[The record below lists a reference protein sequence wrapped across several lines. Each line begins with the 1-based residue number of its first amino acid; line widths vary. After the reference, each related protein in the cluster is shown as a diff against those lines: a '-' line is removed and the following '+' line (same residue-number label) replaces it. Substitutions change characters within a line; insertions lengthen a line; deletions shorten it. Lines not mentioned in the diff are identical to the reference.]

1 MSLFRSRHDQL
12 LLLDNMAV
20 LGRLARDIP
29 ERPPDC
35 WLLRPHNVLQLL
47 SLTSC
52 LCCGCLWLQG
62 TCHLSSLTSRS
73 YRQTEREELTSPC
86 VCAYSRSAKGAKDP
100 ESQSHSHSQI
110 SPTSNR
116 SNPTAGGSFLASLSP
131 NFFSSSTSNLHAAPP
146 TFATAQREHRMSDF
160 ANYRRDLAVLDPAGS
175 RAPQIQH
182 NPPSTAAS
190 FMQQVAPWMT
200 GGGAGAGTGTTPGSS
215 NGHNG
220 GIHSHSPIPT
230 AGNGA
235 VLTTTFYN
243 DDSDNLSSASQ
254 MSPGFRSASV
264 GALMRPTQNPP
275 GSDSP
280 DAAYFNDERRPSVA
294 SITTTASSQASKS
307 SGHRGGLRKLQG
319 FFGEEY
325 PGRDSSETSLPP
337 SYAGKESRS
346 HSYSHTP
353 RPHRDRNHSNA
364 TDHTRDASP
373 ASSRPRTPVPA
384 PEVVPF
390 LYQEAEVRLQF
401 LIISAFRPAHGS
413 APSRPANLISPD
425 PFVISVLR
433 TWSLLRTRFTATL
446 HPHHL
451 CSSSSC
457 SCSCSRSRSNLQTC
471 PRLSTSSSSTFRL
484 IPLTL
489 LPIGHRAIR

>member
-1 MSLFRSRHDQL
+1 
-12 LLLDNMAV
+12 
-20 LGRLARDIP
+20 
-29 ERPPDC
+29 
-35 WLLRPHNVLQLL
+35 
-47 SLTSC
+47 
-52 LCCGCLWLQG
+52 
-62 TCHLSSLTSRS
+62 
-73 YRQTEREELTSPC
+73 
-86 VCAYSRSAKGAKDP
+86 
-100 ESQSHSHSQI
+100 
-110 SPTSNR
+110 
-116 SNPTAGGSFLASLSP
+116 
-131 NFFSSSTSNLHAAPP
+131 
-146 TFATAQREHRMSDF
+146 MSDF

-200 GGGAGAGTGTTPGSS
+200 GGGTGAGAGAGAGAGNTTTGSS
-215 NGHNG
+215 NGTNG
-220 GIHSHSPIPT
+220 GIHSSSP
-230 AGNGA
+230 ASNSGNGT
-235 VLTTTFYN
+235 VVTTTFYN

-264 GALMRPTQNPP
+264 SALMRPTQNPP

-280 DAAYFNDERRPSVA
+280 DAAFFNDERRPSVA

-390 LYQEAEVRLQF
+390 LYQEAEVRIHISQNLAARTEPLMVRNHPALQTLF
-401 LIISAFRPAHGS
+401 LPIPLLYPFSVRGASCAPGSLQLNPRINSALVPA
-413 APSRPANLISPD
+413 
-425 PFVISVLR
+425 PF
-433 TWSLLRTRFTATL
+433 
-446 HPHHL
+446 P
-451 CSSSSC
+451 SSSFGLGFS
-457 SCSCSRSRSNLQTC
+457 SRLHILC
-471 PRLSTSSSSTFRL
+471 PRLSSLPSIYFSFPTTDSPTRRILRDTVRL
-484 IPLTL
+484 PFEVY
-489 LPIGHRAIR
+489 